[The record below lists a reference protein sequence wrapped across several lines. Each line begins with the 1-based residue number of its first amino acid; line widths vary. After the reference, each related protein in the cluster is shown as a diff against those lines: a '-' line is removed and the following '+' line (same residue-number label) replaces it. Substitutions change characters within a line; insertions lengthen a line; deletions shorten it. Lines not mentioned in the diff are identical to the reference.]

1 MIKIMKKEIKIGT
14 LLTTKYKKNL
24 ETLQECKRHNNM
36 DVHEKIEKKK
46 KIKNNKKRIRSI
58 APTINRCPGR
68 TTVRGMDCP
77 DLAPIKSYHSYM
89 Y

>member
-46 KIKNNKKRIRSI
+46 R
-58 APTINRCPGR
+58 
-68 TTVRGMDCP
+68 
-77 DLAPIKSYHSYM
+77 
-89 Y
+89 

>member
-46 KIKNNKKRIRSI
+46 KDKKQQKKDTKHSTYHK
-58 APTINRCPGR
+58 PLSGEN
-68 TTVRGMDCP
+68 DCP
-77 DLAPIKSYHSYM
+77 RNGLSRSCTYKVIPF
-89 Y
+89 